1 MSETVH
7 YRGTLIAVERL
18 DNETLEDQ
26 CKRLWGKDELD
37 GFYDSYKD
45 GLLDEDYEKYIENEG
60 ILYLVEKKE
69 VGNDDT
75 FIVTEGKDGILN
87 FEVSYYNGGC
97 SFDEAMGYAFENKK

>member
-7 YRGTLIAVERL
+7 YRGILTVVERL
-18 DNETLEDQ
+18 DNETIEEQ
-26 CKRLWGKDELD
+26 CKRLWGEDEL
-37 GFYDSYKD
+37 GSYDSYEE
-45 GLLDEDYEKYIENEG
+45 GLLDENWEKYITNNG
-60 ILYLVEKKE
+60 ILYQVEKKE
-69 VGNDDT
+69 VGDDDT